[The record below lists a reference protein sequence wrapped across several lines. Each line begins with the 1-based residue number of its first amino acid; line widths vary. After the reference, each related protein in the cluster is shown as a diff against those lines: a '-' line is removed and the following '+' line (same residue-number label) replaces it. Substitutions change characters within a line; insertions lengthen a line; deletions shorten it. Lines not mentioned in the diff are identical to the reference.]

1 VPIFVADEQVAVQV
15 DTAEVGSIARHVL
28 ASEGYPESAELSIIL
43 VSVDEIAGYN
53 ARFMGREGP
62 TDVLAFPLEQ
72 FAPGRVPALEPDGP
86 PLTLGDVV
94 IAPEEIERQAA
105 DLGVA
110 FQDELSLMVVHGILH
125 LLGWDHQ
132 NDAEADAMEQREAGL
147 LGALGVTRR

>member
-1 VPIFVADEQVAVQV
+1 MPIFVADEQDDVDV
-15 DTAEVGSIARHVL
+15 DTEHLGSIARHVL
-28 ASEGYPESAELSIIL
+28 SSEGYPESAELSILL
-43 VSVDEIAGYN
+43 VSAAEIAGYN
-53 ARFMGREGP
+53 SRFMGREGP

-72 FAPGRVPALEPDGP
+72 FAPGRVPPAAQNGP

-94 IAPEEIERQAA
+94 ISPEEIERQAA

-110 FQDELSLMVVHGILH
+110 FEDELALMVVHGILH

>member
-1 VPIFVADEQVAVQV
+1 MPIFVADEQDAIEV
-15 DTAEVGSIARHVL
+15 DSDDLGAIARHVL
-28 ASEGYPESAELSIIL
+28 ASEGYPESAELSILL
-43 VSVDEIAGYN
+43 VSGAEIAGYN

-72 FAPGRVPALEPDGP
+72 FVPGRVPPADQNGP

-94 IAPEEIERQAA
+94 IAPEQIERQAA
-105 DLGVA
+105 DLGVP
-110 FQDELSLMVVHGILH
+110 FSDELALMVVHGILH